1 MEFGQTKNFAKLIYL
16 ISRFF
21 SPGLFKFSGILCIC
35 LFTNAF
41 LFSVNKIRP
50 GLPKH
55 NMSTFVRSSTSR
67 SSLKH
72 RLFAPN
78 PDENEMDDE
87 EDDDEFEQ
95 YVKKNEIKENSMITS
110 KPVEEEN
117 EEKSSSSDA
126 ADWSTRLIFQC
137 RLCQK
142 QCDGFHMAVSHFKH
156 VHPLAEELEPEVDDS
171 KEDPQQVQSNEK
183 AEEQCPLCPK
193 VFRKIDNLKVH
204 VWRHVN
210 RAFPGIYIKR
220 KKKLIFVFTRIFFL

>member
-1 MEFGQTKNFAKLIYL
+1 MVSSVVVWQFHVKNMFP
-16 ISRFF
+16 S
-21 SPGLFKFSGILCIC
+21 IC

-41 LFSVNKIRP
+41 HFSVNKIRP

-78 PDENEMDDE
+78 PDEIEMDDE
-87 EDDDEFEQ
+87 EDDEEFEN

-110 KPVEEEN
+110 KPETEQEEEEN
-117 EEKSSSSDA
+117 SVKSPTTTSDNSAA

-156 VHPLAEELEPEVDDS
+156 VHPLAEEPELEPEPELDDS
-171 KEDPQQVQSNEK
+171 KEDSQQIQNNEK

-210 RAFPGIYIKR
+210 RALPG
-220 KKKLIFVFTRIFFL
+220 T

>member
-1 MEFGQTKNFAKLIYL
+1 
-16 ISRFF
+16 
-21 SPGLFKFSGILCIC
+21 
-35 LFTNAF
+35 
-41 LFSVNKIRP
+41 
-50 GLPKH
+50 
-55 NMSTFVRSSTSR
+55 MSTFVRSSTSR

-87 EDDDEFEQ
+87 EDDEEFEN

-110 KPVEEEN
+110 KPETEQEKEESSV
-117 EEKSSSSDA
+117 KSPTTSSDNNSA

-156 VHPLAEELEPEVDDS
+156 VHPLEAPEVVDDDVEEDS
-171 KEDPQQVQSNEK
+171 KEDNPQQQQNNEK

-210 RAFPGIYIKR
+210 RALPG
-220 KKKLIFVFTRIFFL
+220 T

>member
-1 MEFGQTKNFAKLIYL
+1 MY
-16 ISRFF
+16 F
-21 SPGLFKFSGILCIC
+21 S
-35 LFTNAF
+35 F
-41 LFSVNKIRP
+41 LVNKIRP

-87 EDDDEFEQ
+87 EDDEEFEN

-110 KPVEEEN
+110 KPETEQAKEESSV
-117 EEKSSSSDA
+117 KSPTTSSDNNSA

-210 RAFPGIYIKR
+210 RAFPGIYLKR
-220 KKKLIFVFTRIFFL
+220 KKKLIFVFTRIFFCRYS

>member
-95 YVKKNEIKENSMITS
+95 YVKKNEIKERINQDRISGCDIEISYIYYRTINTYQMIRIL
-110 KPVEEEN
+110 K
-117 EEKSSSSDA
+117 
-126 ADWSTRLIFQC
+126 LLF
-137 RLCQK
+137 
-142 QCDGFHMAVSHFKH
+142 
-156 VHPLAEELEPEVDDS
+156 
-171 KEDPQQVQSNEK
+171 
-183 AEEQCPLCPK
+183 
-193 VFRKIDNLKVH
+193 FR
-204 VWRHVN
+204 
-210 RAFPGIYIKR
+210 
-220 KKKLIFVFTRIFFL
+220 

>member
-1 MEFGQTKNFAKLIYL
+1 MY
-16 ISRFF
+16 F
-21 SPGLFKFSGILCIC
+21 S
-35 LFTNAF
+35 F
-41 LFSVNKIRP
+41 LVNKIRP

-87 EDDDEFEQ
+87 EDDEEFEN

-110 KPVEEEN
+110 KPETEQEKEESSV
-117 EEKSSSSDA
+117 KSPTTSSDNNSA

-156 VHPLAEELEPEVDDS
+156 VHPLEAPGKRVIISRKNFFHLFVYR
-171 KEDPQQVQSNEK
+171 KFKKVQAKKTRE
-183 AEEQCPLCPK
+183 
-193 VFRKIDNLKVH
+193 
-204 VWRHVN
+204 
-210 RAFPGIYIKR
+210 IK
-220 KKKLIFVFTRIFFL
+220 